1 MVERIFDSIGFV
13 TGGLTLIAFLYAC
26 FTIFKIYRDK
36 SYERILKESNNSK
49 KAEIIHALKDRLTLK
64 LENLSDEQ
72 TYDLAEKEL
81 KRAIRKDIM
90 QFIIVALIIVIA
102 GFIAYVSILEP
113 GKPIDL
119 SFRAVDENGKTA
131 YSNREA
137 KITIKLPTGD
147 RTGYL
152 SEDGQAVIKGVPAEL
167 LGRKVPYSVSVYY
180 YDQLEGSSEII
191 LSKDVITIE
200 VKYNPSG
207 TPEGYQAQKAANLLL
222 LKLLTPYTAIA
233 AASPIGGEQTN
244 LAQYC
249 DVKYIKYAK
258 SVDLSQPI
266 SSLDINLEDT
276 YWVFSEND
284 PASIPRPNNTLYE
297 IIDRSASVFKSSF
310 LTFSGSDPKVLDPD
324 LKHDLAVLSGA
335 TFVEM
340 SASGSEYAFLDAR
353 LTDSFL
359 EDICQSLKNIEPK
372 EDEERDSLNPFA
384 TFFTM

>member
-1 MVERIFDSIGFV
+1 MVDRIFDSIGLV

-26 FTIFKIYRDK
+26 FTVFKIYRDK
-36 SYERILKESNNSK
+36 SYERILKDSNNNK
-49 KAEIIHALKDRLTLK
+49 KAEVIHALKDRLALK
-64 LENLSDEQ
+64 LENLSDKQ
-72 TYDLAEKEL
+72 TYNLAEKEL
-81 KRAIRKDIM
+81 RRTLKKDIM
-90 QFIIVALIIVIA
+90 QFMVVTLIIIVT
-102 GFIAYVSILEP
+102 GFIAYLSILDA

-119 SFRAVDENGKTA
+119 SFRAVDEGGKTA

-152 SEDGQAVIKGVPAEL
+152 SEDGQAVIKGVPATL
-167 LGRKVPYSVSVYY
+167 LGQKVPYSVSVYFY
-180 YDQLEGSSEII
+180 EQSEESSEITI
-191 LSKDVITIE
+191 NKDIITIE

-207 TPEGYQAQKAANLLL
+207 TPEGYQAQRAANLLL

-233 AASPIGGEQTN
+233 AASPNGGEQTD
-244 LAQYC
+244 LTQYC
-249 DVKYIKYAK
+249 DIEYINYAK
-258 SVDLSQPI
+258 SLDLSQPI
-266 SSLDINLEDT
+266 SSLNIDLEET

-284 PASIPRPNNTLYE
+284 AASIPRPNNTLHE
-297 IIDRSASVFKSSF
+297 IIDRSASVFKSTF

-324 LKHDLAVLSGA
+324 LKHDLAVLSST

-340 SASGSEYAFLDAR
+340 SASGSEYAFPDAH

-359 EDICQSLKNIEPK
+359 DDICQSLKKIELK
-372 EDEERDSLNPFA
+372 EGEERDSLNPFA